1 MFLDIQKYEHIQD
14 VRCRDSITEK
24 FSEDSINYHYKI
36 TDLSDELEK
45 FFYGM
50 MSEAIRTKKIEEF
63 NKNEDNRLRIEYYF
77 NYFSIYINRWIYN
90 PSNDNEL
97 QDGPSKSYG
106 DNVQCFL
113 PIKPN
118 DYKYIDKCFR
128 FFNKMKDIL
137 DNEKR
142 FYFEIIYKYHM
153 NANRLYKIIDK

>member
-1 MFLDIQKYEHIQD
+1 MISDIQKYEHIND
-14 VRCRDSITEK
+14 VRNRDSITEK
-24 FSEDSINYHYKI
+24 FSSDSINYHYKI
-36 TDLSDELEK
+36 TDLADELEK

-77 NYFSIYINRWIYN
+77 NYFSIYINKWIYN
-90 PSNDNEL
+90 PSSDEL
-97 QDGPSKSYG
+97 QDGPSKNYG
-106 DNVQCFL
+106 DELQCFL

-128 FFNKMKDIL
+128 FFNKMKDLL

-142 FYFEIIYKYHM
+142 FFFEIIYKYHT
-153 NANRLYKIIDK
+153 NASRLYKIIDK